1 MKLLLLLTLSIFA
14 FAINPSNVTD
24 IQDLRTNADEILF
37 MQSSSFECNL
47 YIEKAGQYLLL
58 MNKAEQSS
66 NLSALSN
73 NYILFLDNS
82 NRAIAICKEIN
93 QTVTNDLID
102 VQSNIEIYYD
112 VEKQLGLTDNQ
123 TKKTSKFGI
132 IEGEIER
139 KKMNK

>member
-1 MKLLLLLTLSIFA
+1 MKLLLLLTLSVFA

-24 IQDLRTNADEILF
+24 IQDLKTNADDILF

-58 MNKAEQSS
+58 MNEAEQSS
-66 NLSALSN
+66 NLSTLSN

-82 NRAIAICKEIN
+82 NRAIASCKEIN

-102 VQSNIEIYYD
+102 VQSNVDIYY
-112 VEKQLGLTDNQ
+112 KLTY
-123 TKKTSKFGI
+123 K
-132 IEGEIER
+132 
-139 KKMNK
+139 

>member
-14 FAINPSNVTD
+14 LAFEQSNSTD
-24 IQDLRTNADEILF
+24 IQDLKTNADDILF

-58 MNKAEQSS
+58 MNEAEQSS
-66 NLSALSN
+66 NLSALST

-102 VQSNIEIYYD
+102 IQSNIEIYY
-112 VEKQLGLTDNQ
+112 KLTY
-123 TKKTSKFGI
+123 K
-132 IEGEIER
+132 
-139 KKMNK
+139 

>member
-14 FAINPSNVTD
+14 LAFDQSNSTD
-24 IQDLRTNADEILF
+24 IQDLKTNADDILF

-58 MNKAEQSS
+58 MNEAEQSS

-82 NRAIAICKEIN
+82 NRAIAICKEVN
-93 QTVTNDLID
+93 TAVTNDLID
-102 VQSNIEIYYD
+102 VQSNIEIYY
-112 VEKQLGLTDNQ
+112 KLTY
-123 TKKTSKFGI
+123 K
-132 IEGEIER
+132 
-139 KKMNK
+139 

>member
-14 FAINPSNVTD
+14 LAFEQSNSTD
-24 IQDLRTNADEILF
+24 IQDLKTNADDILF

-58 MNKAEQSS
+58 MNEAEQSS

-82 NRAIAICKEIN
+82 NQAIAICKEIN
-93 QTVTNDLID
+93 QAVTNDLID
-102 VQSNIEIYYD
+102 IQSNIEIYY
-112 VEKQLGLTDNQ
+112 KLTY
-123 TKKTSKFGI
+123 K
-132 IEGEIER
+132 
-139 KKMNK
+139 